1 MSRAAVILLLF
12 AAGLRGA
19 DAISL
24 DTAFDRMYRHDFAGA
39 QRITSR
45 YIEANPADPLGF
57 TMKAAAYLFAEL
69 DRLQILESEFFGND
83 KRITDKKEVKADPA
97 VRTAVYENLEKAREL
112 GEAMLKSNPKNKNAL
127 FAICISYGIQTD
139 YMALIEK
146 KQLRSLSAARES
158 HNWALKLLELDS
170 TFYDAY
176 LTTGLSEYLLG
187 SVPFFVRWFLR
198 FDETKGSKSQ
208 AVINL
213 EKVAEHG
220 RYFRPFAKVL
230 LAIIHLREK
239 RPLEAELQLADL
251 HREFPE
257 NPLFKKEM
265 DKLAKRRALRR

>member
-1 MSRAAVILLLF
+1 MRRCPAALMAMVLSCHLAP
-12 AAGLRGA
+12 AA
-19 DAISL
+19 SL
-24 DTAFDRMYRHDFAGA
+24 DDAFDRMYRHDFPAA
-39 QRITSR
+39 QQILSQ
-45 YIEANPADPLGF
+45 YIAQHPKDPLGY
-57 TMKAAAYLFAEL
+57 TMKSAAYLFAEL

-83 KRITDKKEVKADPA
+83 KRIADKKQVKADPA

-112 GEAMLKSNPKNKNAL
+112 AHATLAGAPEDKNAL
-127 FAICISYGIQTD
+127 FAVCISFGIQTD

-158 HNWALKLLELDS
+158 HNWALKLLKLDS

-187 SVPFFVRWFLR
+187 SVPFFVRWVLR
-198 FDETKGSKSQ
+198 FEDTKGSKNV
-208 AVINL
+208 AVENL
-213 EKVAEHG
+213 QKVAANG

-239 RPLEAELQLADL
+239 RPLQAEMQLVEL
-251 HREFPE
+251 HHEFPE

-265 DKLAKRRALRR
+265 EKLARRRSLSR